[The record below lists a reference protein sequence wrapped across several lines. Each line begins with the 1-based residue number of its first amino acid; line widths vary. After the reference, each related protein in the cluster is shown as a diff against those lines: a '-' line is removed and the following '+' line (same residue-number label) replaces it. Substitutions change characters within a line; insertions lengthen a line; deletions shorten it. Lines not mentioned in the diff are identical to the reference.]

1 MQVKSWFSGVC
12 RITATAFVVLA
23 ACLTSLA
30 AADTIK
36 VGAPVPQTGPFASDG
51 TVMEKA
57 IKLAVDD
64 INAEGGLLGK
74 QLEILYFDIGDL
86 TPDKLQAAAA
96 NLIDRNKSDVIVTG
110 YGGFGPDIPA
120 FCPHD
125 VPFIHLDAFSS
136 VVDLTM
142 SMGCTNIYNIGD
154 VEKAYGTAMF
164 AQLMSLGYDFP
175 NKKMA
180 IVHGPYEW
188 ESGLTG
194 AMAEAAKAAGWEI
207 VMQEEVPYE
216 SVQWPALL
224 SKMRAAGPSIIH
236 VELLDPSLVNPFI
249 EQYLQN
255 PIKGTLINGGYV
267 ASVPAFGEVVASGLA
282 DGVLGMT
289 LSAHIPGPGGDEFI
303 KKWKDAYGEVPPWS
317 IAAVLY
323 DGVRMWAEA
332 VKKVGDASDHAAV
345 NKELQSMTY
354 TGYTG
359 NMKIN
364 ERYMIPTNDDTQPSF
379 LLQVQG
385 KELKPIRLGT
395 KTIGDF
401 VVPSWAK

>member
-1 MQVKSWFSGVC
+1 MQVKSWFSTLSRTLAGAAVALTM
-12 RITATAFVVLA
+12 TAA
-23 ACLTSLA
+23 ASVS
-30 AADTIK
+30 ADTIK

-74 QLEILYFDIGDL
+74 QLEVLYFDIGDL

-136 VVDLTM
+136 VVDLTLQM
-142 SMGCTNIYNIGD
+142 KCNNIYNIGD
-154 VEKAYGTAMF
+154 VEKAYGKVIF
-164 AQLMSLGYDFP
+164 DQLNTLGYQFP

-224 SKMRAAGPSIIH
+224 SKMRAAQPSIIH

-249 EQYLQN
+249 EQYRQN
-255 PIKGTLINGGYV
+255 PIKGTLINAGYV
-267 ASVPAFGEVVASGLA
+267 ASVPAFGEVVASGQA

-289 LSAHIPGPGGDEFI
+289 LSAHIPGAGGDEFI
-303 KKWKDAYGEVPPWS
+303 KKWQSAYSEVPPWS

-323 DGVRMWAEA
+323 DGVRMWGEA
-332 VKKVGDASDHAAV
+332 VKQVGNASDHIAI
-345 NKELQSMTY
+345 NKALQSMTY
-354 TGYTG
+354 KGYTG
-359 NMKIN
+359 TMKIN
-364 ERYMIPTNDDTQPSF
+364 ERYMIPTSDDTQPAF
-379 LLQVQG
+379 LLQAQG
-385 KELKPIRLGT
+385 KELKPIRLGS
-395 KTIGDF
+395 KSIGDF

>member
-1 MQVKSWFSGVC
+1 MQFRSWLSSSSRALAGGLVALAMG
-12 RITATAFVVLA
+12 IAAPAF
-23 ACLTSLA
+23 
-30 AADTIK
+30 ADTIK

-64 INAEGGLLGK
+64 INKEGGLLGK
-74 QLEILYFDIGDL
+74 QLEVLYFDIGDL

-96 NLIDRNKSDVIVTG
+96 NLIDRNKADVIVTG

-125 VPFIHLDAFSS
+125 VPFIHLDAFTS

-142 SMGCTNIYNIGD
+142 DMKCTNIYNIGD
-154 VEKAYGTAMF
+154 TEAAYGRIIFDQLTA
-164 AQLMSLGYDFP
+164 LGHDFP

-216 SVQWPALL
+216 SVQWAALL
-224 SKMRAAGPSIIH
+224 SKMRAAQPSIIH

-249 EQYLQN
+249 EQYRQS
-255 PIKGTLINGGYV
+255 PIKGTLINAGYV
-267 ASVPAFGEVVASGLA
+267 ASVPAFGEVVASGKA

-289 LSAHIPGPGGDEFI
+289 LSAHIPGASGDEFI
-303 KKWKDAYGEVPPWS
+303 KKWNDAFGENPPWS

-332 VKKVGDASDHAAV
+332 VKQVGNASDHMAV
-345 NKELQSMTY
+345 NKAIQSMTY
-354 TGYTG
+354 KGYTG
-359 NMKIN
+359 TMKIN
-364 ERYMIPTNDDTQPSF
+364 ERFMIPTSDDTQPAF

-385 KELKPIRLGT
+385 KELKPITLGT
-395 KTIGDF
+395 KKIGDF
-401 VVPSWAK
+401 VVPSWAE